1 MTWESFYLGCF
12 LIGLM
17 LTVVSFVFGGHFHL
31 PLHVHLHLPAGWH
44 LPHFSGHH
52 GDGISPLNLTTL
64 VMFLT
69 WFGGT
74 GYLMTRY
81 HSAAATLAFL
91 AALIVGYIGGAL
103 MYLFMVRVFLS
114 NERPLRASDFDMLGV
129 LGRLSV
135 PIRDGDGTG
144 ELIYS
149 QQGTRRSCGARSDD
163 GRRIERGVEV
173 VVLRYENGI
182 AYVKPWHELASAQP
196 ESMFAGERR

>member
-1 MTWESFYLGCF
+1 VTWESFYLGCF
-12 LIGLM
+12 LTGLL
-17 LTVVSFVFGGHFHL
+17 LTVVTFIFG
-31 PLHVHLHLPAGWH
+31 VHLHLPVHVHLPSGWH
-44 LPHFSGHH
+44 LPHLSAHH
-52 GDGISPLNLTTL
+52 GDGVPPLNLTTL

-81 HSAAATLAFL
+81 HSAAASLAFL
-91 AALIVGYIGGAL
+91 AALIVGFVGGAV
-103 MYLFMVRVFLS
+103 MYLFMARVFFA

-135 PIRDGDGTG
+135 PIRAEDGTG

-163 GRRIERGVEV
+163 GRSIERGIEV

-182 AYVKPWHELASAQP
+182 AYVRPWQEVVSEQV
-196 ESMFAGERR
+196 ESLSTGEGR